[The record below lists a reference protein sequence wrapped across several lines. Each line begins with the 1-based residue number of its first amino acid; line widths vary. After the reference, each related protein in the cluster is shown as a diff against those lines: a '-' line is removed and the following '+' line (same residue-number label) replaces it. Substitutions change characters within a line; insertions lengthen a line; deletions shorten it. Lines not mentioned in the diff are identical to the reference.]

1 MQSEEITLAVDELN
15 DANTVNHVYS
25 RFEEYQN
32 RSVYIHSGHS
42 LEARD
47 TLSFYRTFPK
57 VSGNFKGMAKSAVK
71 FSQDVEVAGVDG
83 VSTLTSPIIVEVSFS
98 VPVGATQAEQLIARQ
113 RAIALLDDDTI
124 MVKLNDQ
131 LMV

>member
-1 MQSEEITLAVDELN
+1 
-15 DANTVNHVYS
+15 
-25 RFEEYQN
+25 
-32 RSVYIHSGHS
+32 
-42 LEARD
+42 
-47 TLSFYRTFPK
+47 
-57 VSGNFKGMAKSAVK
+57 VK